1 MGLTHGVSYVNAKHA
16 LDLYNN
22 YPETRGKDGY
32 YLVYPD
38 GNKNGRRTLIYA
50 DMTTDGG
57 GWTLVSRSHP
67 SAANTPGWG
76 WNAAARSTVNTF
88 TDAYNLGWIQT
99 YAGTSAT
106 FTNILFGNRGN
117 QYNNTWGPFKYKIA
131 NINYS
136 TFTTS
141 DTQQGYTNTTIAS
154 NLSVYNTTAYPG
166 MQSAVGFYSTG
177 TTNNIFYMRDC
188 CGFAGLGGFAYGM
201 YTVYINHPDLWYYS
215 GPWGRTD
222 NAIDGSGNF
231 TQTTGNVNYGGTWQ
245 YLMFV
250 K

>member
-1 MGLTHGVSYVNAKHA
+1 MSVNGGP
-16 LDLYNN
+16 LYKNARTAQELYDN
-22 YPETRGKDGY
+22 YPETRGKSGY
-32 YLVYPD
+32 YAVLPYGP
-38 GNKNGRRTLIYA
+38 NTTYRLLIYA
-50 DMTTDGG
+50 DMVTDGG
-57 GWTLVSRSHP
+57 GWQLVARSHP
-67 SAANTPGWG
+67 NATNTGGWG
-76 WNAAARSTVNTF
+76 LNAAARGIVNTF

-117 QYNNTWGPFKYKIA
+117 QYNNSWGPFKYKIA
-131 NINYS
+131 NITYS
-136 TFTTS
+136 TLTTS
-141 DTQQGYTNTTIAS
+141 DTEQGYTNSTISS

-166 MQSAVGFYSTG
+166 MQNRIGFYSTG
-177 TTNNIFYMRDC
+177 TANNLFYMRDC
-188 CGFAGLGGFAYGM
+188 CGFAGLGGFANGM
-201 YTVYINHPDLWYYS
+201 ASVYINHPDLWYYS

-245 YLMFV
+245 YLIYV

>member
-38 GNKNGRRTLIYA
+38 GTKNGRRVLIYA

-57 GWTLVSRSHP
+57 GWTLLARSHP
-67 SAANTPGWG
+67 GASNTPSWG
-76 WNAAARSTVNTF
+76 WNATTRGTVNSF

-99 YAGTSAT
+99 YAGTGAT
-106 FTNILFGNRGN
+106 FTSWMFGNRGN
-117 QYNNTWGPFKYKIA
+117 QYNNSWGPFKYKIS
-131 NINYS
+131 NINYN

-141 DTQQGYTNTTIAS
+141 DTLQSYTNTTISS
-154 NLSVYNTTAYPG
+154 NLSVYNTTNYPA
-166 MQSAVGFYSTG
+166 MQNVVGFYSTG
-177 TTNNIFYMRDC
+177 TSNTIFFMRDC
-188 CGFAGLGGFAYGM
+188 CGFAGYGGYAGGM
-201 YTVYINHPDLWYYS
+201 STTYINDATNWS
-215 GPWGRTD
+215 IAGPWGRQD

>member
-1 MGLTHGVSYVNAKHA
+1 MAGYAGPTYYNARTAKE
-16 LDLYNN
+16 LYDN
-22 YPETRGKDGY
+22 YPTTRGKSGY
-32 YLVYPD
+32 YAVLP
-38 GNKNGRRTLIYA
+38 NGPTSTNRLIIYA
-50 DMTTDGG
+50 DMVTDGG
-57 GWTLVSRSHP
+57 GWQLVARSHP

-76 WNAAARSTVNTF
+76 WNAAARGSVDSF
-88 TDAYNLGWIQT
+88 TDAYNAGWIQR

-117 QYNNTWGPFKYKIA
+117 QYNNSWGPFQYKIA
-131 NINYS
+131 NITYS

-141 DTQQGYTNTTIAS
+141 DTEQGYTNTTISS

-166 MQSAVGFYSTG
+166 MQNRIGFYSTA
-177 TTNNIFYMRDC
+177 TANNIFYMRDC
-188 CGFAGLGGFAYGM
+188 CGFAGYGGFAYGL
-201 YTVYINHPDLWYYS
+201 YTVYINDPTNWSIS